1 MKILATLLLLL
12 MSAEIHAQPLSTG
25 DYVLIRGA
33 VNGCESWPS
42 RILEVEKIE
51 TEAPVVLLGLSGVE
65 VVGLNKVEIEKEL
78 RKTIENLT
86 GHHPSTLVVEILR
99 SEMEYQSI
107 LREYSISLKALIAGH
122 CPHPDADP
130 YEPIRKPSLEE
141 QIEQLRR
148 AEIARLV
155 V

>member
-12 MSAEIHAQPLSTG
+12 MCAEIHAQPVSTG

-42 RILEVEKIE
+42 RILEVEKIN
-51 TEAPVVLLGLSGVE
+51 TEAPVGLLGLPGLE
-65 VVGLNKVEIEKEL
+65 VVGLHKVEVEEEL
-78 RKTIENLT
+78 RKTIESLT
-86 GHHPSTLVVEILR
+86 GHKPSTLVVEILR
-99 SEMEYQSI
+99 SEMEYQSV

-122 CPHPDADP
+122 CPHPDVDP
-130 YEPIRKPSLEE
+130 YEPVKKPSLEE
-141 QIEQLRR
+141 QMEQLRR